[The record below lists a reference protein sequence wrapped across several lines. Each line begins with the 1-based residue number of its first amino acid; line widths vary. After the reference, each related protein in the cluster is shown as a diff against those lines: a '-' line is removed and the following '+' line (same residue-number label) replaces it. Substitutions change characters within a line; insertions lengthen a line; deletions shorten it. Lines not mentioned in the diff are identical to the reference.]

1 MSDHNRLLALLSEPD
16 AKAIKAHLRPAKL
29 ELGAILYES
38 GALIERAYFPHN
50 AMISL
55 VVPLRRGGAIET
67 AVVGGDGV
75 AGASSAIDGHRAGC
89 RAIVQ
94 IAGPALTIDIELL
107 RQLARQSDGVHAL
120 LSAHE
125 EVILAQS
132 QQNAACNGAHEVHE
146 RFARWLLLARDR
158 IGQDDFFLTQEFV
171 AEMLGVQRTSVTRVA
186 QSLQDAGIIR
196 YHRGRIHIV
205 KPVQL
210 KEASC
215 ECYGAILERFARLF
229 GPRTNW

>member
-75 AGASSAIDGHRAGC
+75 AGASSAIDGHRGGLSSYTEEKMQAHI
-89 RAIVQ
+89 RESVL
-94 IAGPALTIDIELL
+94 LTP
-107 RQLARQSDGVHAL
+107 
-120 LSAHE
+120 
-125 EVILAQS
+125 
-132 QQNAACNGAHEVHE
+132 N
-146 RFARWLLLARDR
+146 
-158 IGQDDFFLTQEFV
+158 
-171 AEMLGVQRTSVTRVA
+171 
-186 QSLQDAGIIR
+186 
-196 YHRGRIHIV
+196 
-205 KPVQL
+205 
-210 KEASC
+210 
-215 ECYGAILERFARLF
+215 LERIPEHNQRKPA
-229 GPRTNW
+229 